1 MVYWGTSG
9 SRNKENKKHGQT
21 HLIVPCFLSSSRRI
35 SLRIPLAG
43 VCFLIRNLPVLQA
56 PLPKIMEYRGVE
68 PLASTMRMLRAPN
81 CANTPSKIISHRL
94 CYYSTLFSK
103 MKEQITNFCE
113 KLFLFDTVQ
122 LFLIKVALHF
132 GHFTSIFP
140 FPRGIRIFCLQSG
153 HL

>member
-1 MVYWGTSG
+1 MLSII
-9 SRNKENKKHGQT
+9 KQT
-21 HLIVPCFLSSSRRI
+21 HLSTN
-35 SLRIPLAG
+35 PLAG
-43 VCFLIRNLPVLQA
+43 VCFVIRNLTVLQA
-56 PLPKIMEYRGVE
+56 PLPKIMEYRGFE

-94 CYYSTLFSK
+94 YYYSTLFSK
-103 MKEQITNFCE
+103 MKEQITNFC
-113 KLFLFDTVQ
+113 KNCYYSVTVQ